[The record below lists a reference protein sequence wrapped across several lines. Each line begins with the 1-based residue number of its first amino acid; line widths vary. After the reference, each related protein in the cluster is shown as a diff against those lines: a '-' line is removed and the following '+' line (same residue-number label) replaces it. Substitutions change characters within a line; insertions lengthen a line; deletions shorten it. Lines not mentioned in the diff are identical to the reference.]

1 MSESQQHFNLKVPT
15 SMTEAAWERQHPTR
29 IMRLTS
35 MSIAAVLSGMC
46 LCASTLFAADFPNRP
61 LKLIV
66 PFTPG
71 TGMDSIARLVGEKL
85 HPRLGQPVVVENR
98 TGLAGHIG
106 AEQAARAPADG
117 HTLLVTARNI
127 SITAALYQTPG
138 FNPVTD
144 LSPLM
149 IAAWGTNAVIATPGA
164 KFNSLSELLAQAR
177 ANPGRITFASAGV
190 GSPSHIAL
198 ELFQQ
203 ATDTQFLH
211 VPYKG
216 TGPAVTDL
224 IAGHVQVAFMAT
236 HTIMPFVNRGQLKPL
251 AVARSSRHRV
261 APNVPSFV
269 EEGVKN
275 FVDEGWYGF
284 LMPRG
289 VPTEV
294 QNKLHAEIRSIL
306 LLPDVKANLE
316 KIGLDIRPSS
326 IEEMRLWLQ
335 KEQADFAAII
345 RKNGIK
351 GD

>member
-1 MSESQQHFNLKVPT
+1 
-15 SMTEAAWERQHPTR
+15 
-29 IMRLTS
+29 
-35 MSIAAVLSGMC
+35 
-46 LCASTLFAADFPNRP
+46 
-61 LKLIV
+61 
-66 PFTPG
+66 
-71 TGMDSIARLVGEKL
+71 
-85 HPRLGQPVVVENR
+85 
-98 TGLAGHIG
+98 
-106 AEQAARAPADG
+106 
-117 HTLLVTARNI
+117 
-127 SITAALYQTPG
+127 
-138 FNPVTD
+138 
-144 LSPLM
+144 M

>member
-1 MSESQQHFNLKVPT
+1 
-15 SMTEAAWERQHPTR
+15 MTIPTR
-29 IMRLTS
+29 QRPHPARTTRLIS
-35 MSIAAVLSGMC
+35 LSIAAVLAGTS
-46 LCASTLFAADFPNRP
+46 LCTSMLSAAEFPTRP
-61 LKLIV
+61 LRFIV

-138 FNPVTD
+138 FNPGTD
-144 LSPLM
+144 LSALM
-149 IAAWGTNAVIATPGA
+149 IAAWGTNSVIATPGA
-164 KFNSLSELLAQAR
+164 KFNSLSELLAQAK

-236 HTIMPFVNRGQLKPL
+236 HTIMPFVNRGQLKAI
-251 AVARSSRHRV
+251 AVARATRHRV

-284 LMPRG
+284 MLPRG

-294 QNKLHAEIRSIL
+294 QNKLHGEIRSIL

-316 KIGLDIRPSS
+316 KIGLDVRPSS

>member
-1 MSESQQHFNLKVPT
+1 
-15 SMTEAAWERQHPTR
+15 
-29 IMRLTS
+29 
-35 MSIAAVLSGMC
+35 
-46 LCASTLFAADFPNRP
+46 
-61 LKLIV
+61 
-66 PFTPG
+66 
-71 TGMDSIARLVGEKL
+71 
-85 HPRLGQPVVVENR
+85 
-98 TGLAGHIG
+98 
-106 AEQAARAPADG
+106 
-117 HTLLVTARNI
+117 
-127 SITAALYQTPG
+127 
-138 FNPVTD
+138 
-144 LSPLM
+144 M

-284 LMPRG
+284 LVPRG
-289 VPTEV
+289 VPAEV
-294 QNKLHAEIRSIL
+294 QSKLHAEIRSIL